1 MKTQA
6 RAAELHQR
14 LNINM
19 FEEAYTQGM
28 NFTSLLEKEDPSA
41 EYRDGLNSFERQ
53 LAMAKIRTNGDRYGG
68 FTASLFD
75 EFLKT
80 DATRALAVEW
90 VATVFR
96 DAKKTIDRAGIK
108 ELSRVLS
115 ADTVYGSDDYAI
127 NTAFRPYIDSARE
140 RVDQIAPA
148 IPISELVGATTP
160 INGNTY
166 RSIYLT
172 PDDTQLHFVRVGEAA
187 EIPAVKMAH
196 GQKAIDLYKFG
207 RRIIQSY
214 EVLRRTPIDVV
225 ARHIAWLAVQAEVDK
240 LSLLLDVAI
249 NGDGNAGTAAPID
262 DSTTLDPLST
272 TALTF
277 KAWVSWLMQFDNP
290 YIMNVLI
297 ARKSNML
304 NLMLLPVSTTGNMP
318 LVAVA
323 PAVGLGSFLPINR
336 AVDQSI
342 RYGTSEDAP
351 ATSYV
356 GMDSRFGIERIT
368 EIGSDIT
375 EVARFIRNQTQD
387 LVMSEVEGY
396 AKSDPKA
403 VRLLDVS

>member
-1 MKTQA
+1 MKTTA
-6 RAAELHQR
+6 RAKDLHER

-19 FEEAYTQGM
+19 FEEAYANGM
-28 NFTSLLEKEDPSA
+28 NFTALLEKEDPSSD
-41 EYRDGLNSFERQ
+41 YHDGLNSFERQ
-53 LAMAKIRTNGDRYGG
+53 LEMAKIRTRGDRYGG
-68 FTASLFD
+68 YGASLFD

-96 DAKKTIDRAGIK
+96 QAKLKIDRGGVK
-108 ELSRVLS
+108 ELVRVLS
-115 ADTVYGSDDYAI
+115 ADSVYGSDDYAI

-140 RVDQIAPA
+140 RIDQIAPA
-148 IPISELVGATTP
+148 IPISELVAATTP

-172 PDDTQLHFVRVGEAA
+172 PDDTQLHFVRVGETA
-187 EIPAVKMAH
+187 EIPAVKMTH
-196 GQKAIDLYKFG
+196 GAKSIDLYKFG

-240 LSLLLDVAI
+240 LSLVLDVMV
-249 NGDGNAGTAAPID
+249 NGDGNGNAAPVD
-262 DSTTLDPLST
+262 DSTILDSAST
-272 TALTF
+272 TTLTF
-277 KAWVSWLMQFDNP
+277 KAWVAWLMQFDNP
-290 YIMNVLI
+290 YQMNVLL
-297 ARKSNML
+297 ARKSNMI

-323 PAVGLGSFLPINR
+323 PAVGLGGFTPINR
-336 AVDQSI
+336 SIDQTV
-342 RYGTSEDAP
+342 RYGTTEDAP
-351 ATSYV
+351 ATGYV
-356 GMDSRFGIERIT
+356 GMDSRFGIERVT

-396 AKSDPKA
+396 AKNDPKA
-403 VRLLDVS
+403 VRILDVS